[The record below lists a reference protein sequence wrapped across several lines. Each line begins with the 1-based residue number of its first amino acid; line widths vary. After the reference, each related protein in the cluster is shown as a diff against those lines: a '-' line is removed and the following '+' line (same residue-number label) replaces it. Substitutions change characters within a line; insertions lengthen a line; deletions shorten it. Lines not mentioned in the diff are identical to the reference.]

1 MFSSGEERLAVELKL
16 LPGERRLEEA
26 ALVDEERDP
35 DDHADRE
42 ELWKDTHLTSTGGSG
57 REAAWILCH
66 SPTPNVDMWE
76 REMSYWSHNYG
87 MVRIL
92 H

>member
-1 MFSSGEERLAVELKL
+1 MFPSGEERLAVELKL

-42 ELWKDTHLTSTGGSG
+42 ELWKDTHMTSTGGSG
-57 REAAWILCH
+57 L
-66 SPTPNVDMWE
+66 VVE
-76 REMSYWSHNYG
+76 RLRGFNAIAQH
-87 MVRIL
+87 
-92 H
+92 